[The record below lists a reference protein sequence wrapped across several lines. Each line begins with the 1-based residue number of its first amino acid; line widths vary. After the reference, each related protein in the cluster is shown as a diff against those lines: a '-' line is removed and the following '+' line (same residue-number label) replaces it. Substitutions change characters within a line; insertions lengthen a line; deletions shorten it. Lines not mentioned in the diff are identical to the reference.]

1 MRSCRRDIIWP
12 AIHLETVN
20 ETLSKYLAIGILLG
34 LMAGFAAYVIT
45 NQILLIEVGLAF
57 GAVIGAAV
65 GYVLSKKK

>member
-1 MRSCRRDIIWP
+1 MACDTSR
-12 AIHLETVN
+12 TVN

-57 GAVIGAAV
+57 GTVMGVAV